1 MLSGDHIRQSFSAA
15 LPIMLGYVAIG
26 IPCGIL
32 SASIGMNELQVFL
45 LSAVFYSG
53 AGQFMIPNMW
63 LAGSPLASIIA
74 SVSLVNTRQMLYSAS
89 FAPRCERVKKRLAFL
104 FAATVTDESYG
115 VNTAKFEE
123 GGWSVGRATLVNLFS
138 QSSWALSNVAGVL
151 VGNAVGIPL
160 AIASFAMTSIFI
172 CLLVTQKVTPANVV
186 AAAFAILGVY
196 TCKTIGLSG
205 PAILVGAL
213 VGVMAALLFTGEP
226 MGWGDYFIVLGCCA
240 ITMLVCRVVP
250 LFVLKG
256 KELPEGVGQALGFIP
271 PAAFAALVAN
281 DLLTPGMFDAGLWPA
296 AAPLVA
302 ALAVALVAWK
312 TKSLLWC
319 AVSGVAAY
327 ALLMLL

>member
-213 VGVMAALLFTGEP
+213 VGVMAALLFTWAKTSSC
-226 MGWGDYFIVLGCCA
+226 WGAAQSPCWSA
-240 ITMLVCRVVP
+240 AWCRCS
-250 LFVLKG
+250 FSRARNCRKG
-256 KELPEGVGQALGFIP
+256 
-271 PAAFAALVAN
+271 
-281 DLLTPGMFDAGLWPA
+281 
-296 AAPLVA
+296 
-302 ALAVALVAWK
+302 
-312 TKSLLWC
+312 
-319 AVSGVAAY
+319 SGRRSASFRRPRSPRSSRTTF
-327 ALLMLL
+327 

>member
-1 MLSGDHIRQSFSAA
+1 
-15 LPIMLGYVAIG
+15 MLGYVAIG

-115 VNTAKFEE
+115 VNTAKFE
-123 GGWSVGRATLVNLFS
+123 GGAWSVAAPRSLNLSRKLV
-138 QSSWALSNVAGVL
+138 ALSNVAGVL

-213 VGVMAALLFTGEP
+213 VGVMAALLFT
-226 MGWGDYFIVLGCCA
+226 WA
-240 ITMLVCRVVP
+240 
-250 LFVLKG
+250 
-256 KELPEGVGQALGFIP
+256 KERG
-271 PAAFAALVAN
+271 
-281 DLLTPGMFDAGLWPA
+281 
-296 AAPLVA
+296 
-302 ALAVALVAWK
+302 
-312 TKSLLWC
+312 
-319 AVSGVAAY
+319 
-327 ALLMLL
+327 

>member
-1 MLSGDHIRQSFSAA
+1 M
-15 LPIMLGYVAIG
+15 
-26 IPCGIL
+26 
-32 SASIGMNELQVFL
+32 
-45 LSAVFYSG
+45 
-53 AGQFMIPNMW
+53 
-63 LAGSPLASIIA
+63 
-74 SVSLVNTRQMLYSAS
+74 
-89 FAPRCERVKKRLAFL
+89 
-104 FAATVTDESYG
+104 
-115 VNTAKFEE
+115 
-123 GGWSVGRATLVNLFS
+123 
-138 QSSWALSNVAGVL
+138 
-151 VGNAVGIPL
+151 
-160 AIASFAMTSIFI
+160 
-172 CLLVTQKVTPANVV
+172 
-186 AAAFAILGVY
+186 
-196 TCKTIGLSG
+196 
-205 PAILVGAL
+205 
-213 VGVMAALLFTGEP
+213 EP

-319 AVSGVAAY
+319 AVSGVAVY